1 MAIDLETRPTVR
13 AAPPERPVPKTRRQ
27 IARPVLL
34 GVLFVLMTVP
44 VYLLLVNSFK
54 DQEDILN
61 GPFALPFGNLTLEHL
76 NAAIHS
82 PQFNVIRGYGFTLF
96 LVVTVDVLC
105 ILLAG
110 PAAYVIAR
118 SMKRRTQLLMLYF
131 LAGTFIPGAALI
143 IPVIYV
149 LRSLGLANTVTGLIA
164 HDVASTLPVSIFLF
178 VGFIRTIPVDID
190 HAAQIDGAGRYR
202 TFWTIIF
209 PLMRPGV
216 VTVLILN
223 SIGDLERL
231 RQSADPAQSG
241 LGAVHRDHRDL
252 RRDQSVLDRPDEGV
266 PEPAA
271 GDRAGD
277 HLLHLHAAAHHQRP
291 DGRCGEG
298 LRRSSAPEDPPGH

>member
-1 MAIDLETRPTVR
+1 MAIDLETRPAIQ
-13 AAPPERPVPKTRRQ
+13 AAPPERPASRTSRQ
-27 IARPVLL
+27 VVRPVLL
-34 GVLFVLMTVP
+34 GLLFVLMTVP
-44 VYLLLVNSFK
+44 VYLLLINSFK

-61 GPFALPFGNLTLEHL
+61 GPFGLPFGKLTLEHL

-96 LVVTVDVLC
+96 LVVAVDVLC
-105 ILLAG
+105 ILFAG

-190 HAAQIDGAGRYR
+190 HAASIDGAGRYR

-223 SIGDLERL
+223 SIGIWNDFVSPQILLSPGSGRYTVTTAIYAGISQYSTDLTKVFPNLLLAIAPVIIFFIYMQRHII
-231 RQSADPAQSG
+231 SG
-241 LGAVHRDHRDL
+241 LTVGAVK
-252 RRDQSVLDRPDEGV
+252 G
-266 PEPAA
+266 
-271 GDRAGD
+271 
-277 HLLHLHAAAHHQRP
+277 
-291 DGRCGEG
+291 
-298 LRRSSAPEDPPGH
+298 